1 MAEEVK
7 VFRSWSSPFPLR
19 VIWALRLKG
28 VKFDVICEDLFNKS
42 PLLLQYNPVGKKVPV
57 LVHNGKAICESL
69 VILEYIE
76 ETWKQT
82 PLLPEDPYQKANARF
97 WAKFSDDKVIMEVL
111 CHFQNNQRFL
121 YGPISHWFLTFYSVY
136 LWLQVLQ
143 SIKWDVLLKEGKEQ
157 EEGILASLQ
166 NLRYLE
172 EELRGKKFFGGEAIG
187 LADLALGWLAYY
199 LNIFEEVAG
208 LKLVDQES
216 FPSLVAWMQDFANAP
231 VVHGSWPDKDKLAEK
246 FVAMR
251 EASLGKETH
260 K

>member
-42 PLLLQYNPVGKKVPV
+42 PLLLQYNPVEKKVPV

-97 WAKFSDDKVIMEVL
+97 WAKFSDDKV
-111 CHFQNNQRFL
+111 F
-121 YGPISHWFLTFYSVY
+121 
-136 LWLQVLQ
+136 Q

-216 FPSLVAWMQDFANAP
+216 FPSLVAWMQEFANAP
-231 VVHGSWPDKDKLAEK
+231 VVHGSWPDRDKLAEK
-246 FVAMR
+246 LVAMR
-251 EASLGKETH
+251 EAGLGKETH

>member
-1 MAEEVK
+1 MFIMVTEHFMAEEVK
-7 VFRSWSSPFPLR
+7 VFRSLTSPFPLR

-28 VKFDVICEDLFNKS
+28 VEFDVICEDLFNKS
-42 PLLLQYNPVGKKVPV
+42 PLLLQYNPVEKKVPV

-82 PLLPEDPYQKANARF
+82 PLLPEDPYQKAKARF
-97 WAKFSDDKVIMEVL
+97 WAKFSDEKVF
-111 CHFQNNQRFL
+111 H
-121 YGPISHWFLTFYSVY
+121 T
-136 LWLQVLQ
+136 
-143 SIKWDVLLKEGKEQ
+143 IKWGVLLKEGKEQ
-157 EEGILASLQ
+157 EEGILGTMQ
-166 NLRYLE
+166 NLRCLE

-216 FPSLVAWMQDFANAP
+216 FPSLVAWMQEFANAP
-231 VVHGSWPDKDKLAEK
+231 IVHGSWPDKGELTGKL
-246 FVAMR
+246 VSMR
-251 EASLGKETH
+251 EASLGRETRS
-260 K
+260 